1 MIKKSLLI
9 LILIITACQ
18 TQQKENKVQMNLS
31 DLNELINLPIEP
43 DSVQWIRVTQG
54 EATEESMGPTD
65 YYLISVFHCNE
76 KQKLKLKNQ
85 INESE
90 DISEQLY
97 LEKNFIKDWF
107 PESVKNYFYLENDYL
122 RIKSRVFEAKKF
134 MKPPLNN
141 GFFFM
146 TDDNKVLL
154 YMYTN

>member
-1 MIKKSLLI
+1 MKKKTLFI

-43 DSVQWIRVTQG
+43 DSVQWVRVNQG
-54 EATEESMGPTD
+54 MVTKESIGPTD
-65 YYLISVFHCNE
+65 YYLISVFHCSE
-76 KQKLKLKNQ
+76 KQTLNLKKQ
-85 INESE
+85 INEIQ

-107 PESVKNYFYLENDYL
+107 PESVKNNFFLENDYL
-122 RIKSRVFEAKKF
+122 RIESRAFEAKKF
-134 MKPPLNN
+134 IKPPLNN
-141 GFFFM
+141 GFFFI
-146 TDDNKVLL
+146 TDDNKVFL